1 MQLEHLKNIED
12 LNRLRLPFT
21 LERIK
26 MSKLRFLQNIIIFQ
40 LKKNSFSIRLIVCEI
55 LRAYKSCCGGRELS
69 GVA

>member
-40 LKKNSFSIRLIVCEI
+40 LKKFFFNTSNS
-55 LRAYKSCCGGRELS
+55 LRDMASLQ
-69 GVA
+69 VVLWWA